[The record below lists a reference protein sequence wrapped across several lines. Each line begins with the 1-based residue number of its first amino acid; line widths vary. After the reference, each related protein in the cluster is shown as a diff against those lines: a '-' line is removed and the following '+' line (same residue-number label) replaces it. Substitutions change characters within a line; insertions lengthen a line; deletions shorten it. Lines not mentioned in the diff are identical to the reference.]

1 MPHQQQPVE
10 MILLRQLASYL
21 AIPMWM
27 MDEAGNLIYYNE
39 SAEGLLGVQF
49 DDVGPM
55 AAEQLVGAWNVTQLD
70 GSPVPDYDFPVVVAL
85 SKRKPAHRAVRFQG
99 MDGEW
104 RAVEVTALPIEGQ
117 GGRFLG
123 VLATFWEVED

>member
-1 MPHQQQPVE
+1 MAHPQQPVE

-27 MDEAGNLIYYNE
+27 MDESGNLIYYNE

-49 DDVGPM
+49 DDVGPINS
-55 AAEQLVGAWNVTQLD
+55 ESLVGAWHVTQLD
-70 GSPVPDYDFPVVVAL
+70 GEPLPDYEFPVLVAL
-85 SKRKPAHRAVRFQG
+85 SKRTPAHRAIRFQG
-99 MDGEW
+99 MDGVW
-104 RAVEVTALPIEGQ
+104 RVVEVTALPIEGQ

>member
-1 MPHQQQPVE
+1 MT
-10 MILLRQLASYL
+10 
-21 AIPMWM
+21 
-27 MDEAGNLIYYNE
+27 AGNLIYYNE
-39 SAEGLLGVQF
+39 VRRRVCSVCSSTMSARW
-49 DDVGPM
+49 PPSN
-55 AAEQLVGAWNVTQLD
+55 LVGAWNVTQLD
-70 GSPVPDYDFPVVVAL
+70 GSAVPDYDFPVVVAL
-85 SKRKPAHRAVRFQG
+85 SKRKPAHRAIRFQG